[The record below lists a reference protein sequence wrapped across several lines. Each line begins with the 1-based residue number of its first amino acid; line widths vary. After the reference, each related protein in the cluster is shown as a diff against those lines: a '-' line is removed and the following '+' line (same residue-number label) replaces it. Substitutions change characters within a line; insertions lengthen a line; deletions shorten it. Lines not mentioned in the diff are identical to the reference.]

1 MCGPMWLLQVE
12 ARASIGIRTAGGIAR
27 TAPGP
32 MGRSQNRGVPPRAA
46 PALETEPDRG
56 AA

>member
-12 ARASIGIRTAGGIAR
+12 ARASIGIQTARGIAR

-46 PALETEPDRG
+46 PALETAGRG